1 VLRVWREPTALVCEI
16 SDRGYLDD
24 PLIGRRDPD
33 EGDDADRAVWLANEV
48 CDLTQVRSTSEG
60 TTFRVF
66 SWL

>member
-1 VLRVWREPTALVCEI
+1 VLRVWREPNALVCEV
-16 SDRGYLDD
+16 SDHGFLGD
-24 PLIGRRDPD
+24 PLVGRRDPD

-60 TTFRVF
+60 TTFRIF